1 MKFGV
6 MFNQKNVSSLSHDLS
21 YRGSNPILII
31 ATWTPARG
39 SGTLPP
45 RICFH
50 FLKVLILQVSQSQV
64 LDQMF
69 LCDSPGTNLTGAQ
82 FLVHWVKELKSFVQ
96 ERLEVNILPLQVL
109 HTGVVD
115 EAEVDY
121 EVLGGVTV
129 VAAVEEGAL
138 VLTQPWNKIKNQE
151 RI

>member
-1 MKFGV
+1 
-6 MFNQKNVSSLSHDLS
+6 MFV
-21 YRGSNPILII
+21 
-31 ATWTPARG
+31 
-39 SGTLPP
+39 
-45 RICFH
+45 
-50 FLKVLILQVSQSQV
+50 
-64 LDQMF
+64 
-69 LCDSPGTNLTGAQ
+69 CDSPGTNLTGAQ
-82 FLVHWVKELKSFVQ
+82 FLIHWVKELKSFVQ